1 VVFLETPLELRTSLL
16 NSLILFLSVI
26 CLNRVAVPVLENQ
39 SARQETRLVLVV
51 GGAATFLFM
60 HLQWLR
66 SLRPAQCASLS
77 APFCWVLLGS
87 VRFCSFLIFQKVLG
101 RLAVGLAVS
110 PPHPLVI
117 LAMINDAFCCDS
129 F

>member
-77 APFCWVLLGS
+77 APFCWVLFFSDLS
-87 VRFCSFLIFQKVLG
+87 KSFRPPRG
-101 RLAVGLAVS
+101 RTGGIPTA
-110 PPHPLVI
+110 PPGHPGH
-117 LAMINDAFCCDS
+117 D
-129 F
+129 